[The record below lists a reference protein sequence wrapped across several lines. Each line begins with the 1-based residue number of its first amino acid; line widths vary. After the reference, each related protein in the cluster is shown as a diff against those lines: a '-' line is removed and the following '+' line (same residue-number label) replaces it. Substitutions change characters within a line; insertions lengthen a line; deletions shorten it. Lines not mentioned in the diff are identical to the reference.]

1 MTIKIE
7 IRAEIITKSLSYH
20 IKKVIDN
27 IAAESELLS
36 IKRKILDPDTNECVG
51 IVNVEY

>member
-1 MTIKIE
+1 MSIKIE
-7 IRAEIITKSLSYH
+7 IRTETITKSLSCH
-20 IKKVIDN
+20 IKKMIDN

-51 IVNVEY
+51 IVSVEY